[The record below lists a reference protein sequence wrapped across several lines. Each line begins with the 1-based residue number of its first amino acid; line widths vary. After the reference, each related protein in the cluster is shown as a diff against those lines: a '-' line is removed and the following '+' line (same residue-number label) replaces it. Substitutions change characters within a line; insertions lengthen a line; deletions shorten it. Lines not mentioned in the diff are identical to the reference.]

1 MLLVK
6 SVAVAATDPFA
17 RSHDRPRSLRRAPL
31 VRNAQHASRFPAF
44 DHLRVLVIAL
54 VVLQHVALGYMEGGQ
69 AASGGA
75 YTNGSAPVV
84 DRAQWSGFN
93 VVVTWTNGFFMP
105 LMFLLSG
112 LFVRPSL
119 ARKGLRQ
126 YLVDRGVR
134 LGIPLL
140 VGVVTIVPLS
150 YYAAFLLSGGSDSFA
165 TFWTHMVTVG
175 PWPSG
180 PLWFVGALLVFDA
193 ALAMVLAQD
202 RVWELARRTGQLLDR
217 MPAGAWPMLFIVAS
231 AAAYL
236 PFHLAFGTSHWLTA
250 GPFGIQSSRIGL
262 YFLSFAAG
270 ALIGPERLARA
281 FDRHWIRWPLLAVVA
296 TAAFFALEGRQVP
309 AWVDGVMLVLFST
322 ITTFALL
329 ALAVRF
335 FRTSGL
341 IGNSLSANAYGI
353 YLVHWPIVLWLQLL
367 LLWAALSPLA
377 KGALALT
384 LGFTLSWAA
393 SSLLRRLP
401 GVAPAV

>member
-1 MLLVK
+1 MK
-6 SVAVAATDPFA
+6 SVAVVSADPFGHSHNRYRSA
-17 RSHDRPRSLRRAPL
+17 RKAPL
-31 VRNAQHASRFPAF
+31 VRIAQPASRFPAF
-44 DHLRVLVIAL
+44 DHLRVFVIAL
-54 VVLQHVALGYMEGGQ
+54 VVLQHVALGYMAGGQ
-69 AASGGA
+69 AVSGGS

-84 DRAQWSGFN
+84 DMAQWSGFN
-93 VVVTWTNGFFMP
+93 VIVTWTNGFFMP

-126 YLVDRGVR
+126 YLLDRAVR
-134 LGIPLL
+134 LGAPLL

-150 YYAAFLLSGGSDSFA
+150 YYAAHLLSGGGDSFA
-165 TFWTHMVTVG
+165 TFWKHMVTVG

-193 ALAMVLAQD
+193 ALAMMLAQD
-202 RVWELARRTGQLLDR
+202 RVWAFARRTSQFLDR
-217 MPAGAWPMLFIVAS
+217 MPAGAWLMFFIVAC

-270 ALIGPERLARA
+270 AFVGPERLARA
-281 FDRHWIRWPLLAVVA
+281 FERQWVRWPVLATIA
-296 TAAFFALEGRQVP
+296 TAAFFALDGRQVP

-322 ITTFALL
+322 ITAFALL

-335 FRTSGL
+335 SRESGAV
-341 IGNSLSANAYGI
+341 GNSLSANAYGI
-353 YLVHWPIVLWLQLL
+353 YLVHWPIVLWLQLFL
-367 LLWAALSPLA
+367 VSTPLSPLA
-377 KGALALT
+377 KGALAVT

-401 GVAPAV
+401 GVARAV